1 MFKRSTGL
9 TPSAF
14 RRAVRRGLGWY

>member
-14 RRAVRRGLGWY
+14 RRAVRRGLEWY